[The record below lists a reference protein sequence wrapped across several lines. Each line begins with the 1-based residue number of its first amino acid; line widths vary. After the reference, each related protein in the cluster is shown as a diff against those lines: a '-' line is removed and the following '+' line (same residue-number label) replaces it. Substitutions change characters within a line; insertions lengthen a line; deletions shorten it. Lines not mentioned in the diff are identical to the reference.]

1 MAQRRGRRPGV
12 GPSRAGRDLSVL
24 EEAVVG
30 HLYRAPADWPFD
42 EWPDLRG
49 CLAIQRDAGLEIEDP
64 ADLAEGEPEQHV
76 ASWSACRNVT
86 LFRAIADAAGE
97 DLNYGTFR

>member
-76 ASWSACRNVT
+76 AS
-86 LFRAIADAAGE
+86 
-97 DLNYGTFR
+97 